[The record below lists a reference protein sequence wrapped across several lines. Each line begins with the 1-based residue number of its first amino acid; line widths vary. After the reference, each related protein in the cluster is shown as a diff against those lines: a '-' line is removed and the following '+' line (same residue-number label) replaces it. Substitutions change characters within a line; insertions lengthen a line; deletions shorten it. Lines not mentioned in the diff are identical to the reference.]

1 MKMNFLDNCYKLSAL
16 STCVL
21 SEKDNDDWYY
31 GATEQIK
38 FSDHLTAVTKY
49 EPLTSDYMS
58 PYDYEVHLFSIDFFR
73 DGKLLEG
80 FAYERKINQTLYG
93 SLANPDL
100 TIDAKMQTIANLK
113 PGLRSKVR
121 SLTTTSLLTPEEVQL
136 VSSKSI
142 EFQEQAEKK
151 QQLAA
156 CFAEAPQQ
164 ESANQAKV
172 SK

>member
-1 MKMNFLDNCYKLSAL
+1 MKMNFLDNCYKISAL

-21 SEKDNDDWYY
+21 SEKENADWYY
-31 GATEQIK
+31 GATEQIE
-38 FSDHLTAVTKY
+38 FSEHLTAVTKY

-73 DGKLLEG
+73 DGQLLEG
-80 FAYERKINQTLYG
+80 FAYERKINQALYG

-100 TIDAKMQTIANLK
+100 TIDAKLQTIANLK

-136 VSSKSI
+136 VTAKSV
-142 EFQEQAEKK
+142 ELQEQAEKR

-156 CFAEAPQQ
+156 IFPETASE
-164 ESANQAKV
+164 ESTNQAKS